1 MDRFVPQVNACWRK
15 CCTYPLCGGPPEEL
29 PLNPHTAGVLGW
41 SWSTEDP
48 VVIEPLPQIFTE
60 TAISEPSLSKRSD
73 AATSAAASTA
83 ANSFQLS
90 PLKLVCTHSIYI
102 RIVSSSLLFMYWYIC
117 FLPGWSGAEIKRTLY
132 CACCSAKTARKLV

>member
-29 PLNPHTAGVLGW
+29 PLNPPTAGVLGW

-73 AATSAAASTA
+73 VATSAAAA

-90 PLKLVCTHSIYI
+90 PLKLVCTHSIQRYI
-102 RIVSSSLLFMYWYIC
+102 LGQKALRFSYVLVYLFPSCLVWGRDQVYSLLCMLLC
-117 FLPGWSGAEIKRTLY
+117 QNGP
-132 CACCSAKTARKLV
+132 